1 MLIDG
6 GAEKR
11 PSESISF
18 RSGMVL
24 ALAKAC
30 EASAPGCGPCGAAGG
45 GKCANAK
52 ENGGHALRT
61 IHDKRTRTFVSRRSA
76 PCGRAHTDMRTT
88 EGTKEG
94 TTIFA
99 ISRKFSPRDARRRGR
114 GRRDGRFLR
123 APHRE
128 VPGVA
133 GCVQAPDGETSIQT
147 CPGRPLSQ
155 PNCYCRQLNSCKLRQ
170 FNTKNYLTQA
180 NRRENRVVCFHLG
193 TGC

>member
-18 RSGMVL
+18 RSGMVP

-30 EASAPGCGPCGAAGG
+30 EACPGCGPCGAAGVG
-45 GKCANAK
+45 NANAK
-52 ENGGHALRT
+52 ENQGHALRT
-61 IHDKRTRTFVSRRSA
+61 IHDIWSRTVVSRRRRA
-76 PCGRAHTDMRTT
+76 DAHTDPRAT